1 MSESKVN
8 LNPPVDPSTNSNG
21 LKKVWR
27 TLWMEWDKAQLAICL
42 VIILLFALAPIFV
55 KSPYYMGILI
65 LTALYA
71 FVGLAWNIAGGF
83 AGQLLLGHVTFFGLG
98 AYTTILLLE
107 KLGVSPWIGLPLSA
121 IPPVILGLLFSFLT
135 LRYGLKLDYF
145 ALLTLAVMVVMSIIF
160 SQLPFAGGAQGIWIS
175 FRGESFSK
183 MIFTSKVPYLYI
195 VLGLLLF
202 GVIVNYRLYRSRI
215 GKYFMAIREDET
227 AASTL
232 GVNIAYYKTLAVVL
246 TAALE
251 GVAGGFHVI
260 YTTLVEPPLVFDLAL
275 NVELITS
282 PLIGGLGT
290 ILGPVVG
297 ALLNKPLVEILRGSL
312 AGVRAGSTLIIYG
325 FFLIGFIL
333 FLPQGINGLIYKV
346 FRKNRARI
354 IRNELKA
361 EGK

>member
-1 MSESKVN
+1 MSQSNTN
-8 LNPPVDPSTNSNG
+8 LNPPVVSQTSG
-21 LKKVWR
+21 FKKLWR
-27 TLWMEWDKAQLAICL
+27 SLWMEWDKAQLAICL
-42 VIILLFALAPIFV
+42 VIIVLFAIAPIFV
-55 KSPYYMGILI
+55 KSPYYLGILI

-107 KLGVSPWIGLPLSA
+107 KFGVSPWIGLPLSA
-121 IPPVILGLLFSFLT
+121 IPPVLLGLLFSFLT

-160 SQLPFAGGAQGIWIS
+160 SQLPFAGGAQGIWVS
-175 FRGESFSK
+175 FRGESFAK
-183 MIFTSKVPYLYI
+183 MIFAEKTPYLYI
-195 VLGLLLF
+195 ALLLLLI
-202 GVIVNYRLYRSRI
+202 GVFINYRIYRSRM
-215 GKYFMAIREDET
+215 GKYFMAIRDDEV

-275 NVELITS
+275 NVELITA

-290 ILGPVVG
+290 ILGPVIG
-297 ALLNKPLVEILRGSL
+297 SLLNKPLVEILRGSL

-325 FFLIGFIL
+325 VFLIGFIL
-333 FLPQGINGLIYKV
+333 FLPQGITGVIYKYY
-346 FRKNRARI
+346 RKIRI
-354 IRNELKA
+354 RMIQNESKR